1 MTNKYKVLVGNLNV
15 LDHLDD
21 IFREGRRVLKRC
33 HKGEG
38 SENVREIN
46 LAQKRHS
53 DLLL

>member
-1 MTNKYKVLVGNLNV
+1 MTNKYKILVGNLNV
-15 LDHLDD
+15 LDHLGD
-21 IFREGRRVLKRC
+21 IDREGRRELKSY

-38 SENVREIN
+38 SENVRGIN